1 MKDVT
6 VKSKWGGEQFK
17 SGYPKTFVV
26 EMPKLYNREDYVAR
40 VAEWRREMAEL
51 VGSHVRLKRELK
63 RKPWNTR
70 IRIYEMEAIRAH
82 LKALGKA
89 HHEKVK
95 ASKEAEKQAA

>member
-6 VKSKWGGEQFK
+6 VKQKWRGEQFK
-17 SGYPKTFVV
+17 SGYPKEFVI
-26 EMPKLYNREDYVAR
+26 EMAEPRSREEYVAR

-51 VGSHVRLKRELK
+51 VGAHTRLKREFK
-63 RKPWNTR
+63 CKPWNTR
-70 IRIYEMEAIRAH
+70 IRIYHMEAIRAH

-95 ASKEAEKQAA
+95 AEKEAEKQAA